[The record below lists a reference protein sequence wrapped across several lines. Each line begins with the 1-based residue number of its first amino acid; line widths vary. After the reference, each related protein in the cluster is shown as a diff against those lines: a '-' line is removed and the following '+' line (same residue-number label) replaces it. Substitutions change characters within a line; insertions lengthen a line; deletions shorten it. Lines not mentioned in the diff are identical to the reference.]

1 MKNWNDWYKE
11 TKESLVNDFGL
22 FIKELKVGDMDL
34 NTYCKY
40 RYFVYQN
47 DDKLTQTYIENKKD
61 KGEEFLKTFSDEEVY
76 RLSVFAQVVRQE
88 EENNTEQG
96 IA

>member
-40 RYFVYQN
+40 R
-47 DDKLTQTYIENKKD
+47 
-61 KGEEFLKTFSDEEVY
+61 
-76 RLSVFAQVVRQE
+76 
-88 EENNTEQG
+88 
-96 IA
+96 